1 MTQLIFITSF
11 TNLIALDESKSKIT
25 HKVKITH
32 NAWYVCIKLNSS
44 FFLSL
49 ISEICR
55 FKHLHL
61 LNLLEKNHHDVRLK
75 NTLLYLG

>member
-32 NAWYVCIKLNSS
+32 NA
-44 FFLSL
+44 
-49 ISEICR
+49 
-55 FKHLHL
+55 
-61 LNLLEKNHHDVRLK
+61 
-75 NTLLYLG
+75 